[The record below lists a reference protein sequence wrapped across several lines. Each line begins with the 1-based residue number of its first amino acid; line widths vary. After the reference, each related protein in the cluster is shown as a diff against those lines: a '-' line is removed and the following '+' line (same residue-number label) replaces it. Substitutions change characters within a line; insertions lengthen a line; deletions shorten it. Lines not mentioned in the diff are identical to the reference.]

1 MSGECYKQ
9 STVWVIGNALVSI
22 EVVTLILSRA
32 WIVPGWVTILG
43 RVNHVGTEPSTQVN
57 SASEVGAVST
67 QQKLG
72 E

>member
-43 RVNHVGTEPSTQVN
+43 RVNQVGTEPSTQVN